1 MTLRSVESDIVIGA
15 RNQLF
20 FISTNWQLNEN
31 FGLPD
36 GKLGSPVVFF
46 RITCKNKNIMFEA
59 TMAIIYTPI
68 SGKQ

>member
-46 RITCKNKNIMFEA
+46 
-59 TMAIIYTPI
+59 
-68 SGKQ
+68 